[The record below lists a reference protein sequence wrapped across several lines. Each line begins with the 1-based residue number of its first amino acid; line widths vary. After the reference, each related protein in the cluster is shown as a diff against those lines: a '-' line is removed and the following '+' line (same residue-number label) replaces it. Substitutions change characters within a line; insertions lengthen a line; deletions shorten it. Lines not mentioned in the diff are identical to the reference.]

1 MAARIDTRWDRV
13 GLVNVLLSP
22 LSGLYT
28 LGWLGYLA
36 MYQLGLKR
44 AQQPHRPIVCVGN
57 LVAGGIGKSPLTLW
71 IARELL
77 ARGRSVVLGANGYG
91 SPRQQGASLAP
102 HGPLDPAEW
111 GDEPAMMRWLMPEIP
126 LVVGKKRVDA
136 AALVAQ
142 NYPDAVLLMD
152 DGVQHL
158 PLARDINLVLDS
170 APANRLTFP
179 AGPYREPR
187 SVGLRRAHR
196 LLVPGVDLLPPRLTL
211 ITPDRQ
217 PWTAAGPVNA
227 LCAIGNP
234 ERFWQSLR
242 ALGLELKSTVAW
254 PDHDPLVSPMTL
266 AHLDPAVPLVVTA
279 KDYVKLARRPDLG
292 DRTVVIAQME
302 AVPADPDGLMT
313 WLMQELE
320 RVDRQTTSR

>member
-13 GLVNVLLSP
+13 GLVNVLLMP

-28 LGWLGYLA
+28 LGWMSYLA
-36 MYQLGLKR
+36 MYGLGLKR

-102 HGPLDPAEW
+102 NGPLDPAEW

-136 AALVAQ
+136 ARLVAEHH
-142 NYPDAVLLMD
+142 PGAVLLMD

-158 PLARDINLVLDS
+158 PLARDINLVLDA

-196 LLVPGVDLLPPRLTL
+196 VLVPGIDLLPPRLSL
-211 ITPDRQ
+211 MTPDRH
-217 PWTAAGPVNA
+217 PWVASGPVNA

-234 ERFWQSLR
+234 ERFWTSLR
-242 ALGLELKSTVAW
+242 VLGLTLNRTVAW
-254 PDHDPLVSPMTL
+254 PDHDPLSSPMTL

-279 KDYVKLARRPDLG
+279 KDYVKLARRTDLVG
-292 DRTVVIAQME
+292 RTVVIAQME
-302 AVPADPDGLMT
+302 AVPADPEGLMT

>member
-13 GLVNVLLSP
+13 GLVNVLLAP

-28 LGWLGYLA
+28 LGWLSYLA
-36 MYQLGLKR
+36 MYQLGIKR

-71 IARELL
+71 IARELE
-77 ARGRSVVLGANGYG
+77 ARGRRVVLGANGYG

-102 HGPLDPAEW
+102 DGPLDPAEW
-111 GDEPAMMRWLMPEIP
+111 GDEPAMMRWIMPGIP
-126 LVVGKKRVDA
+126 LVVGKRRVDA

-142 NYPDAVLLMD
+142 HHPDAVLLMD

-158 PLARDINLVLDS
+158 PLARDINLVLDA

-187 SVGLRRAHR
+187 SVGLRRADR
-196 LLVPGVDLLPPRLTL
+196 LLVPGRDLLAPRLSL
-211 ITPDRQ
+211 ITPDWA
-217 PWTAAGPVNA
+217 PWVAAGPANA

-242 ALGLELKSTVAW
+242 ALGLELQSTIAW
-254 PDHDPLVSPMTL
+254 PDHDPLTSPMTL

-292 DRTVVIAQME
+292 GRTVVIAHME
-302 AVPADPDGLMT
+302 AVPADPEGLMT
-313 WLMQELE
+313 WLIQELE